1 LKNRDL
7 IIKTARRLDKF
18 NLDEM
23 IVVSELDEKE
33 VSEIL
38 SDLVKQQIVLKNN
51 NTYFF
56 NTKKS
61 IEINNTDNIETG
73 FKPIIIEE
81 EEGYDRF
88 LSL

>member
-1 LKNRDL
+1 MKSRDL

-18 NLDEM
+18 DLNEL

-33 VSEIL
+33 VIEIL
-38 SDLVKQQIVLKNN
+38 SDLIKQQIILKNN

-61 IEINNTDNIETG
+61 SKIDNNTNTEMTNG
-73 FKPIIIEE
+73 FKPIVIEQE
-81 EEGYDRF
+81 EAYEDYY
-88 LSL
+88 